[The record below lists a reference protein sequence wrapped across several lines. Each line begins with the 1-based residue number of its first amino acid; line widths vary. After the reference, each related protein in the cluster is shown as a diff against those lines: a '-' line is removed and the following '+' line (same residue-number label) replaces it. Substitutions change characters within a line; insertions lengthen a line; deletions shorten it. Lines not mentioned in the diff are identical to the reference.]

1 MDRTR
6 LLTGLVTVAA
16 VVLAA
21 VPAVVVFGLGWLPL
35 GHPGVPSGGQVPP
48 DTTLPELWV
57 LLALF
62 YLAWMFGLM
71 VLLIWTYDRL
81 GRNWRSWDR
90 APRREKKR
98 RRRLSAGLSYL
109 AAQEKGRRAGKKG
122 GT

>member
-6 LLTGLVTVAA
+6 LLTSFVTVAA

-21 VPAVVVFGLGWLPL
+21 VPAVAVFGLGWLPL
-35 GHPGVPSGGQVPP
+35 GYPDVPSGGKVPP
-48 DTTLPELWV
+48 DTTSPELWV
-57 LLALF
+57 LFAVF
-62 YLAWMFGLM
+62 YLVWMLGLM

-90 APRREKKR
+90 APLREKKR
-98 RRRLSAGLSYL
+98 RRRLKAGLSYIEG
-109 AAQEKGRRAGKKG
+109 QEKARRAGKKG

>member
-16 VVLAA
+16 AVLAA
-21 VPAVVVFGLGWLPL
+21 LPAVVVFAAGWLPF

-48 DTTLPELWV
+48 DTSSPELWV
-57 LLALF
+57 LFALF
-62 YLAWMFGLM
+62 YLAWMLGLM
-71 VLLIWTYDRL
+71 VLLIWSYDRL

-90 APRREKKR
+90 APRREKKH
-98 RRRLSAGLSYL
+98 RRRLGAGLGYM
-109 AAQEKGRRAGKKG
+109 AGQEKARRPGKKD

>member
-6 LLTGLVTVAA
+6 LLTGLVTVTA

-21 VPAVVVFGLGWLPL
+21 APAIVVFGLGWLTL
-35 GHPGVPSGGQVPP
+35 GPVSVPGATVPP
-48 DTTLPELWV
+48 DTTSPEQWV
-57 LLALF
+57 LFALF
-62 YLAWMFGLM
+62 YLAWMLGLM

-90 APRREKKR
+90 APRREKKQ
-98 RRRLSAGLSYL
+98 RRRLGAGLSYL
-109 AAQEKGRRAGKKG
+109 EGQEKARRAGKKG

>member
-21 VPAVVVFGLGWLPL
+21 APAVAVFGFGWFSLW
-35 GHPGVPSGGQVPP
+35 HRGVFVGGELPP
-48 DTTLPELWV
+48 DTTSPELWV
-57 LLALF
+57 VFALF
-62 YLAWMFGLM
+62 YFAWMLGLM
-71 VLLIWTYDRL
+71 VLLIWAYDRL
-81 GRNWRSWDR
+81 GRYWHSWDR

-98 RRRLSAGLSYL
+98 RRRLGAGLSYL
-109 AAQEKGRRAGKKG
+109 AGQEKERRAGKKG

>member
-21 VPAVVVFGLGWLPL
+21 LPAAVVFGLGWLTL
-35 GHPGVPSGGQVPP
+35 GYPSVPSGGEVPR
-48 DTTLPELWV
+48 DTTSPELWV
-57 LLALF
+57 LFALF
-62 YLAWMFGLM
+62 YLAWMFALM

-98 RRRLSAGLSYL
+98 RRRLSAGMQYL
-109 AAQEKGRRAGKKG
+109 EGQEKARRAGKKG
-122 GT
+122 GP

>member
-6 LLTGLVTVAA
+6 LLTSLVTVAA
-16 VVLAA
+16 LVLAA
-21 VPAVVVFGLGWLPL
+21 APAAIVFGLGWLTM
-35 GHPGVPSGGQVPP
+35 GHPSVPSGGEVPP
-48 DTTLPELWV
+48 DTTSPEAWV
-57 LLALF
+57 LFALS
-62 YLAWMFGLM
+62 YLAWMFALM

-109 AAQEKGRRAGKKG
+109 EGQEKTRRAGKKG

>member
-6 LLTGLVTVAA
+6 LLTNLVTIAA

-21 VPAVVVFGLGWLPL
+21 VPAALVFGLGWLTM
-35 GHPGVPSGGQVPP
+35 GHPSVPSGGTVPP
-48 DTTLPELWV
+48 DTTSPELWV
-57 LLALF
+57 LFALF
-62 YLAWMFGLM
+62 YLAWMFALM

-98 RRRLSAGLSYL
+98 RRRLSAGMGYL
-109 AAQEKGRRAGKKG
+109 EGQEKARRAGKKG

>member
-1 MDRTR
+1 MDLTR

-21 VPAVVVFGLGWLPL
+21 LPAAVVFGLGWLPL
-35 GHPGVPSGGQVPP
+35 GHPSVPSGGEVPP
-48 DTTLPELWV
+48 DTTSPELWV
-57 LLALF
+57 LFALF
-62 YLAWMFGLM
+62 YLAWMLGLM

-98 RRRLSAGLSYL
+98 RRRLGAGMQYL
-109 AAQEKGRRAGKKG
+109 EGQEKARRAGKKG

>member
-6 LLTGLVTVAA
+6 LLTSFATVTA

-21 VPAVVVFGLGWLPL
+21 VPAVVVFGLGWLTL
-35 GHPGVPSGGQVPP
+35 GHPSVPSGGTVPP
-48 DTTLPELWV
+48 DTTSPEQWV
-57 LLALF
+57 LFALF

-81 GRNWRSWDR
+81 GRYWHSWDR

-98 RRRLSAGLSYL
+98 RRRLSAGMSYL
-109 AAQEKGRRAGKKG
+109 EGQEKARNADKKD

>member
-6 LLTGLVTVAA
+6 LLTGLVTVVA

-21 VPAVVVFGLGWLPL
+21 LPALVVFGLGWLTF
-35 GHPGVPSGGQVPP
+35 GHPSVPSGGVVPP
-48 DTTLPELWV
+48 DTTSPEQWV
-57 LLALF
+57 LFALF
-62 YLAWMFGLM
+62 YLAWMLALM

-81 GRNWRSWDR
+81 GRYWRSWDR

-98 RRRLSAGLSYL
+98 RRRLGAGLSYL
-109 AAQEKGRRAGKKG
+109 AAQEKARRAGKKG

>member
-21 VPAVVVFGLGWLPL
+21 APAVAVFGFGWFSLW
-35 GHPGVPSGGQVPP
+35 HRGVFVGGELPP
-48 DTTLPELWV
+48 DTTSPELWV
-57 LLALF
+57 VFALF
-62 YLAWMFGLM
+62 YFAWMLGLM

-81 GRNWRSWDR
+81 GRYWHSWDR

-98 RRRLSAGLSYL
+98 RRRLGAGMSYL
-109 AAQEKGRRAGKKG
+109 EGQEKARRAGKKG